1 MSDIKWLGNKDMQI
15 AILAPFAGISG
26 DMLLG
31 ALIDSGLDPEWLQG
45 LPARMGFPSVGVHIQ
60 KVDRCSVTCTKV
72 DFEIEGDSGPD
83 HHHGD
88 HGHHGSHIGDLVT
101 LVERADLRADVKA
114 RAVEAFRLVGEAEGR
129 VHGVAPDKVHLH
141 EVGATDAVLDIVGGI
156 GGFAELGID
165 HVYNFPVAVGSG
177 WVQAAHGNLPVPAPA
192 TALILEGVQVRTDGP
207 LVGEATTPTG
217 AALLRTLSDGTP
229 PSRWRSTRMGW
240 GAGTR
245 NPDGYP
251 NALRLLLAD
260 TADEA
265 GCVEIIATDI
275 DDLVPEYL
283 EPLREAVFAAGA
295 LDCSMWPTHG
305 KKGRIGVRIEAL
317 AAADAADG
325 VIQALFTHS
334 TTAGIRRVT
343 ASRNT
348 MERREQIVELA
359 GGNRVR
365 IKVWEGPTGVRF
377 KPEYGDVKAAADAL
391 GRPAL
396 EIAQEVER
404 RADAIVNGGGA
415 D

>member
-1 MSDIKWLGNKDMQI
+1 MQI
-15 AILAPFAGISG
+15 AILDPFAGISG

-31 ALIDSGLDPEWLQG
+31 ALIDSGLDPEWLHG
-45 LPARMGFPSVGVHIQ
+45 LPARMGFPTVGVHIE

-72 DFEIEGDSGPD
+72 SFQIEGDTGHD

-88 HGHHGSHIGDLVT
+88 HGHHGSHIGDLVK
-101 LVERADLRADVKA
+101 LVEQADLRPGVKA
-114 RAVEAFRLVGEAEGR
+114 KAVKAFGLLGEAEGR
-129 VHGVAPDKVHLH
+129 VHGVAPEKVHLH
-141 EVGATDAVLDIVGGI
+141 EVGATDALLDIVGGI

-165 HVYNFPVAVGSG
+165 KIYNLPVALGNG

-192 TALILEGVQVRTDGP
+192 TAFILEGVAVRTDGP

-217 AALLRTLSDGTP
+217 AALLRILSDGSP
-229 PSRWRSTRMGW
+229 PNNWRSTGMGW

-260 TADEA
+260 SATEA
-265 GCVEIIATDI
+265 GSVEIIATDI

-295 LDCSMWPTHG
+295 LDCSIWPTHG
-305 KKGRIGVRIEAL
+305 KKGRIGVRIEVVAT
-317 AAADAADG
+317 ADTADR

-334 TTAGIRRVT
+334 TTVGIRRVT
-343 ASRNT
+343 ALRNT
-348 MERREQIVELA
+348 LERREQIVELA

-377 KPEYGDVKAAADAL
+377 KPEYADVKAAAEAL

-396 EIAQEVER
+396 EIAQEAEHCAR
-404 RADAIVNGGGA
+404 AIVRNGGGA
-415 D
+415 DRESKTRS